1 MVDDSLH
8 SRALVK
14 RGVKHLSSAFYLGVR
29 PQWWLTT
36 LPKQD
41 ESSLCCVTP
50 PGVAVGVS
58 RIKFLCAPPLFRWVD
73 ASGLVLRLRL
83 CSAWV
88 TGQVRRSGL
97 ECLRHPSLPGRLP
110 LVVSEF
116 RQ

>member
-1 MVDDSLH
+1 M
-8 SRALVK
+8 
-14 RGVKHLSSAFYLGVR
+14 SSAFHLGVR

-36 LPKQD
+36 LPIQG

-58 RIKFLCAPPLFRWVD
+58 RIKFWCAPPLFRWVD

-83 CSAWV
+83 RSAWV

-97 ECLRHPSLPGRLP
+97 ECLRHSLLPGRLP
-110 LVVSEF
+110 LVASECG
-116 RQ
+116 Q